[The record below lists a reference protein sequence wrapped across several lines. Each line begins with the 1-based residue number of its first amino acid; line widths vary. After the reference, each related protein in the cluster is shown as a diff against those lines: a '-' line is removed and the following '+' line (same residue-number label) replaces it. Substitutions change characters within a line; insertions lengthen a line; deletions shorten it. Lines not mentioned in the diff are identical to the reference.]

1 MLLPGTIKRP
11 GIITARLS
19 ACAAAGRFFLPFIAF
34 FIERDST
41 LYRKQYLLAGKN
53 GTIVAVYTV
62 FRFSHGFDRCA

>member
-1 MLLPGTIKRP
+1 VRGGGP
-11 GIITARLS
+11 
-19 ACAAAGRFFLPFIAF
+19 FFLPFIAF